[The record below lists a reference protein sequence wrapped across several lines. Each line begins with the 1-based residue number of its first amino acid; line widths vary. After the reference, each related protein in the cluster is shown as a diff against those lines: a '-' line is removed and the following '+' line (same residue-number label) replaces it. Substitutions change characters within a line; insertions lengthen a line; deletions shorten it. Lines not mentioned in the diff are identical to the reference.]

1 MTLLHEL
8 SKIDRR
14 AALLYNREIR
24 LLKKRGKLE
33 FYYVQNLPEIPEDLP
48 ELIDSFN
55 WSKTRQGYEFWVEV
69 LEKSEGGR

>member
-14 AALLYNREIR
+14 AALLFNREIR

-33 FYYVQNLPEIPEDLP
+33 FDFSSNTSRIPEDLP
-48 ELIDSFN
+48 DLIDSFN
-55 WSKTRQGYEFWVEV
+55 WRKTRQGYEFWEDV

>member
-14 AALLYNREIR
+14 AALIYNREIR

-33 FYYVQNLPEIPEDLP
+33 FDYVQNLSEIPVDLQD
-48 ELIDSFN
+48 LVDSFN
-55 WSKTRQGYEFWVEV
+55 WWKTRQGFEFWEDV
-69 LEKSEGGR
+69 LEKTEGCQ

>member
-33 FYYVQNLPEIPEDLP
+33 FNHVENLPEIPEDLP
-48 ELIDSFN
+48 DLIDSFS
-55 WSKTRQGYEFWVEV
+55 WEKTRQGYEFWEDV